1 MPLKEVLRLENIT
14 KTFPGVKALSDVCF
28 DLREGEVHCI
38 CGENGAGKSTLIKI
52 ISGAYEPDAG
62 TILVNSQCA
71 KLDPKRAHDLGIQ
84 TIYQE
89 HNIFQHLTITENI
102 FTGLEICKGG
112 MLQKKEMEKRTRE
125 ALEQL
130 HCYFEPSTMM
140 SELSSGEKKL
150 VEIGK
155 ALVFNRKIIILDEP
169 TSSFSTSEIEHLLHI
184 VEVLKE
190 RGMGIIY
197 ISHHLDEV
205 FKIGDRVTVLRDG
218 NVVSNYNIC
227 DINEELLIRDMVG
240 RDASAFYNREFFET
254 GEVVLEASNLTGN
267 GVEDVS
273 FNLRRGEILGVAGM
287 VGSGRSELMSLLFG
301 AEPLE
306 AGELRILGKKVNFK
320 SPEHAIRHKM
330 CYITEDRQFTGLF
343 LTHSIARN
351 TVIANLANEKRMFID
366 PKEDVAV
373 GNEYIKKTG
382 TKAENSLVQVM
393 NLSGGNQQKVV
404 LGKWF
409 LTNGEIFIF
418 DEPTRGIDVGS
429 KQEIYSIMLHL
440 LKEKKAIIMVSS
452 DMPEVISMSDRIIV
466 MKDGKLAAELER
478 QEISEESVLKNS
490 IGGKTHDR
498 HKQKCS

>member
-1 MPLKEVLRLENIT
+1 MPLEEILRLQNIT
-14 KTFPGVKALSDVCF
+14 KTFPGVKALSNVNF
-28 DLREGEVHCI
+28 DLYEGEVHCI

-52 ISGAYEPDAG
+52 ISGAYEPDEG
-62 TILVNSQCA
+62 TIEVNSQEVM
-71 KLDPKRAHDLGIQ
+71 LDPKRAHDLGIQ
-84 TIYQE
+84 TVYQE

-102 FTGLEICKGG
+102 FTGLEISKRGV
-112 MLQKKEMEKRTRE
+112 LQKKVMEQRTRE

-169 TSSFSTSEIEHLLHI
+169 TSSFSTSEIDHLLHI
-184 VEVLKE
+184 IGLLKE
-190 RGMGIIY
+190 KGMGIIY

-218 NVVSNYNIC
+218 SVISNYRTSEIK
-227 DINEELLIRDMVG
+227 EEQLIRDMVG
-240 RDASAFYNREFFET
+240 RDASAFYNRDFFKT
-254 GEVVLEASNLTGN
+254 GEVVLEAKNLTGN
-267 GVEDVS
+267 GVEDIS
-273 FNLRRGEILGVAGM
+273 FTLKRGEILGVAGM
-287 VGSGRSELMSLLFG
+287 VGSGRSELISVLFG
-301 AEPLE
+301 AAPLD
-306 AGELRILGKKVNFK
+306 AGELHILGKKVNFK
-320 SPEHAIRHKM
+320 APENAIKHKM
-330 CYITEDRQFTGLF
+330 CFITEDRQFTGLF
-343 LTHSIARN
+343 LTHTIARN
-351 TVIANLANEKRMFID
+351 TVIANLVNEKRRFID

-373 GNEYIKKTG
+373 GDEYIKKIG

-429 KQEIYSIMLHL
+429 KQEIYSIMLGL
-440 LKEKKAIIMVSS
+440 LKENKAIIMVSS

-466 MKDGKLAAELER
+466 MKDGKLTAELGR
-478 QEISEESVLKNS
+478 HEISEESILKNS
-490 IGGKTHDR
+490 IGGTN
-498 HKQKCS
+498 

>member
-1 MPLKEVLRLENIT
+1 MPLEEVLRLRNIS
-14 KTFPGVKALSDVCF
+14 KTFPGVKALSNVNF
-28 DLREGEVHCI
+28 DLYEGEVHCI

-62 TILVNSQCA
+62 TIEVNS
-71 KLDPKRAHDLGIQ
+71 KVVTLDPKRAHDLGIQ
-84 TIYQE
+84 TVYQE

-102 FTGLEICKGG
+102 FTGLEICKRGV
-112 MLQKKEMEKRTRE
+112 LQKKVMENRTRE

-130 HCYFEPSTMM
+130 HCYFDPSTIM
-140 SELSSGEKKL
+140 SELSSGEKKM

-169 TSSFSTSEIEHLLHI
+169 TSSFSTSEIDHLLHI
-184 VEVLKE
+184 VGLLKE
-190 RGMGIIY
+190 KGMGIIY

-218 NVVSNYNIC
+218 KMISNYNTSE
-227 DINEELLIRDMVG
+227 INEELLIRDMVG
-240 RDASAFYNREFFET
+240 RDASAFYNRDFFET
-254 GEVVLEASNLTGN
+254 GEVVLEAKNLTGN
-267 GVEDVS
+267 GVEDVN
-273 FNLRRGEILGVAGM
+273 FTLKRGEILGVAGM

-301 AEPLE
+301 AAPLE
-306 AGELRILGKKVNFK
+306 AGELFVLGKKVNFK
-320 SPEHAIRHKM
+320 APESAIRHKM
-330 CYITEDRQFTGLF
+330 CFITEDRQFTGLF

-351 TVIANLANEKRMFID
+351 TIIANLANEKRRFID
-366 PKEDVAV
+366 PKEDTAV
-373 GNEYIKKTG
+373 GDEYIKKIG

-429 KQEIYSIMLHL
+429 KQEIYSIMLGL
-440 LKEKKAIIMVSS
+440 LKENKAIIMVSS

-466 MKDGKLAAELER
+466 MKNGKLTAELER
-478 QEISEESVLKNS
+478 HDISEESILKYS
-490 IGGKTHDR
+490 IGGTN
-498 HKQKCS
+498 

>member
-1 MPLKEVLRLENIT
+1 MPLEEVLRLRNIS
-14 KTFPGVKALSDVCF
+14 KTFPGVKALSNVSF
-28 DLREGEVHCI
+28 DLHEGEVHCI

-52 ISGAYEPDAG
+52 ISGAYEPDEG
-62 TILVNSQCA
+62 TIEVNSQEVT
-71 KLDPKRAHDLGIQ
+71 LDPKRAHDLGIQ
-84 TIYQE
+84 TVYQE

-102 FTGLEICKGG
+102 FTGLEISKRGV
-112 MLQKKEMEKRTRE
+112 LQKKVMEQRTRE

-130 HCYFEPSTMM
+130 HCYFDPSTIM

-169 TSSFSTSEIEHLLHI
+169 TSSFSTSEIDHLLHI
-184 VEVLKE
+184 IGLLKE
-190 RGMGIIY
+190 KGMGIIY

-218 NVVSNYNIC
+218 RVISNYATSE
-227 DINEELLIRDMVG
+227 INEEKLIRDMVG
-240 RDASAFYNREFFET
+240 RDASAFYHRDFFET
-254 GEVVLEASNLTGN
+254 GDVVLEAKNLTGN
-267 GVEDVS
+267 GIEGVS
-273 FNLRRGEILGVAGM
+273 FTLKRGEILGVAGM

-301 AEPLE
+301 AAPLE
-306 AGELRILGKKVNFK
+306 AGELSVLGKKVNFK
-320 SPEHAIRHKM
+320 APESAIRHKM
-330 CYITEDRQFTGLF
+330 CFITEDRQFTGLF
-343 LTHSIARN
+343 LTHTIARN
-351 TVIANLANEKRMFID
+351 TVIANLVNEKRGFID

-373 GNEYIKKTG
+373 GDEYIKKIG

-429 KQEIYSIMLHL
+429 KQEIYSIMLNL
-440 LKEKKAIIMVSS
+440 LKENKAIIMVSS

-466 MKDGKLAAELER
+466 MKDGKLSAELDR
-478 QEISEESVLKNS
+478 HEISEESILKYS
-490 IGGKTHDR
+490 IGGTN
-498 HKQKCS
+498 

>member
-1 MPLKEVLRLENIT
+1 MPLEEILRLQNIT
-14 KTFPGVKALSDVCF
+14 KTFPGVRALSNVNF
-28 DLREGEVHCI
+28 DLYEGEVHCI

-52 ISGAYEPDAG
+52 ISGAYEPDEG
-62 TILVNSQCA
+62 TIEVNSQEVM
-71 KLDPKRAHDLGIQ
+71 LDPKRAHDLGIQ
-84 TIYQE
+84 TVYQE

-102 FTGLEICKGG
+102 FTGLEISKRGV
-112 MLQKKEMEKRTRE
+112 LQKKVMEQRTRE

-169 TSSFSTSEIEHLLHI
+169 TSSFSTSEIDHLLHI
-184 VEVLKE
+184 IGLLKE
-190 RGMGIIY
+190 KGMGIIY

-218 NVVSNYNIC
+218 SVISNYRTSEIK
-227 DINEELLIRDMVG
+227 EEQLIRDMVG
-240 RDASAFYNREFFET
+240 RDASAFYNRDFFET
-254 GEVVLEASNLTGN
+254 GEVVLEAKNLTGN
-267 GVEDVS
+267 GVEDIS
-273 FNLRRGEILGVAGM
+273 FTLKRGEILGVAGM
-287 VGSGRSELMSLLFG
+287 VGSGRSELMSVLFG
-301 AEPLE
+301 AAPLD
-306 AGELRILGKKVNFK
+306 AGELHILGKKVNFK
-320 SPEHAIRHKM
+320 APENAIKHKM
-330 CYITEDRQFTGLF
+330 CFITEDRQFTGLF
-343 LTHSIARN
+343 LTHTIARN
-351 TVIANLANEKRMFID
+351 TVIANLVNEKRRFID

-373 GNEYIKKTG
+373 GDEYIKKIG

-429 KQEIYSIMLHL
+429 KQEIYSIMLGL
-440 LKEKKAIIMVSS
+440 LKENKAIIMVSS

-466 MKDGKLAAELER
+466 MKDGKLTAELGR
-478 QEISEESVLKNS
+478 HEISEESILKNS
-490 IGGKTHDR
+490 IGGTN
-498 HKQKCS
+498 

>member
-1 MPLKEVLRLENIT
+1 MPLEEILRLQNIT
-14 KTFPGVKALSDVCF
+14 KTFPGVRALSNVNF
-28 DLREGEVHCI
+28 DLYEGEVHCI

-52 ISGAYEPDAG
+52 ISGAYEPDEG
-62 TILVNSQCA
+62 TIEVNSQEVM
-71 KLDPKRAHDLGIQ
+71 LDPKRAHDLGIQ
-84 TIYQE
+84 TVYQE

-102 FTGLEICKGG
+102 FTGLEISKRGV
-112 MLQKKEMEKRTRE
+112 LQKKVMEQRTRE

-169 TSSFSTSEIEHLLHI
+169 TSSFSTSEIDHLLHI
-184 VEVLKE
+184 IGLLKE
-190 RGMGIIY
+190 KGMGIIY

-218 NVVSNYNIC
+218 SVISNYRTSEIK
-227 DINEELLIRDMVG
+227 EEQLIRDMVG
-240 RDASAFYNREFFET
+240 RDASAFYNRDFFKT
-254 GEVVLEASNLTGN
+254 GEVVLEAKNLTGN
-267 GVEDVS
+267 GVEDIS
-273 FNLRRGEILGVAGM
+273 FTLKRGEILGVAGM
-287 VGSGRSELMSLLFG
+287 VGSGRSELMSVLFG
-301 AEPLE
+301 AAPLD
-306 AGELRILGKKVNFK
+306 AGELQILGKKVNFK
-320 SPEHAIRHKM
+320 APENAIKHKM
-330 CYITEDRQFTGLF
+330 CFITEDRQFTGLF
-343 LTHSIARN
+343 LTHTIARN
-351 TVIANLANEKRMFID
+351 TVIANLVNEKRRFID

-373 GNEYIKKTG
+373 GDEYIKKIG

-429 KQEIYSIMLHL
+429 KQEIYSIMLGL
-440 LKEKKAIIMVSS
+440 LKENKAIIMVSS

-466 MKDGKLAAELER
+466 MKDGKLTAELGR
-478 QEISEESVLKNS
+478 HEISEESILKNS
-490 IGGKTHDR
+490 IGGTN
-498 HKQKCS
+498 

>member
-1 MPLKEVLRLENIT
+1 MPLEEVLRLRNIS
-14 KTFPGVKALSDVCF
+14 KTFPGVKALSNVSF
-28 DLREGEVHCI
+28 DLHEGEVHCI

-52 ISGAYEPDAG
+52 ISGAYEPDEG
-62 TILVNSQCA
+62 TIEVNAQEVT
-71 KLDPKRAHDLGIQ
+71 LDPKRAHDLGIQ
-84 TIYQE
+84 TVYQE

-102 FTGLEICKGG
+102 FTGLEISKRGV
-112 MLQKKEMEKRTRE
+112 LQKKVMEQRTRE

-130 HCYFEPSTMM
+130 HCYFDPSTIM

-169 TSSFSTSEIEHLLHI
+169 TSSFSTSEIDHLLHI
-184 VEVLKE
+184 IELLKE
-190 RGMGIIY
+190 KGMGIIY

-218 NVVSNYNIC
+218 RMISNYRTSE
-227 DINEELLIRDMVG
+227 INEEKLIRDMVG
-240 RDASAFYNREFFET
+240 RDASAFYHRDFFDT
-254 GEVVLEASNLTGN
+254 GEVVLEAKNLTGN
-267 GVEDVS
+267 GIEDVS
-273 FNLRRGEILGVAGM
+273 FTLKRGEILGVAGM
-287 VGSGRSELMSLLFG
+287 VGSGRSELMSVLFG
-301 AEPLE
+301 AAPLD
-306 AGELRILGKKVNFK
+306 AGELSVLGKKVNFK
-320 SPEHAIRHKM
+320 APESAIRHKM
-330 CYITEDRQFTGLF
+330 CFITEDRQFTGLF
-343 LTHSIARN
+343 LTHTIARN
-351 TVIANLANEKRMFID
+351 TVIANLVNEKRRFID

-373 GNEYIKKTG
+373 GDEYIRKIG

-429 KQEIYSIMLHL
+429 KQEIYSIMLNL
-440 LKEKKAIIMVSS
+440 LRENKAIIMVSS

-466 MKDGKLAAELER
+466 MKDGKLSAELDR
-478 QEISEESVLKNS
+478 HEISEESILKYS
-490 IGGKTHDR
+490 IGGTN
-498 HKQKCS
+498 